1 MNNMKNEKKYFPQH
15 GLQVQQDSIRSKEL
29 LNASLV
35 LNGDSNELSN
45 LVRSFHSST
54 NIQLP
59 GPKSK
64 SGLSEKPKNTGER
77 PKGKKYT
84 IARDKGEGGG
94 VFLERG
100 SEEAPGPITMF
111 LKEMGKISLL
121 SRQDEIQVAKQ
132 IEEGKK
138 ELVMAL
144 FSLPVAGQFL
154 ENLRNQLKRG
164 EISVHKV
171 VVGGDLQQD
180 NQGEGVTA
188 VSEHVEKSVLRDLLE
203 IINLIKSLQKN
214 ATSLSTT
221 SPRSTLHREK
231 RFHTIREKI
240 CTKVQSLKL
249 FPGIHESILL
259 KVKGLS
265 QEVFSAEKT
274 KEEASKNLGISSEE
288 GLRNIGRLDSDSS
301 FLRSVK
307 QKTGLQELV
316 IRELAKAFCDAQ
328 EYLQQLTKT
337 AILMPLSKFK
347 QTCVDVELA
356 ENKVKRAKEDMI
368 EANLRL
374 VVSVAKRYTGRGLQ
388 FSDLIQEGNL
398 GLMVAVDKFEY
409 WRGFKFSTYATW
421 WIRQRISRAIADQG
435 RMIRVPVH
443 MNEQIQKMN
452 RISRLLT
459 PQLGREPYPA
469 ELAEQMGLSLQKIR
483 EMLECL
489 KEPVSLDTPLI
500 EGEDS
505 CVADLVEDRTIE
517 SPLTVASTINVQ
529 ERVVQTFKCLTARE
543 AHVLRKRFGIG
554 DGNDHTLEE
563 ISKDFGVTRERI
575 RQIEANALKK
585 LRQPPCR
592 ELLLSL
598 SKN

>member
-1 MNNMKNEKKYFPQH
+1 M
-15 GLQVQQDSIRSKEL
+15 
-29 LNASLV
+29 
-35 LNGDSNELSN
+35 
-45 LVRSFHSST
+45 
-54 NIQLP
+54 
-59 GPKSK
+59 
-64 SGLSEKPKNTGER
+64 
-77 PKGKKYT
+77 
-84 IARDKGEGGG
+84 
-94 VFLERG
+94 
-100 SEEAPGPITMF
+100 
-111 LKEMGKISLL
+111 
-121 SRQDEIQVAKQ
+121 
-132 IEEGKK
+132 
-138 ELVMAL
+138 
-144 FSLPVAGQFL
+144 
-154 ENLRNQLKRG
+154 
-164 EISVHKV
+164 
-171 VVGGDLQQD
+171 VGGDSQQD
-180 NQGEGVTA
+180 NQEEGIKPASVHL
-188 VSEHVEKSVLRDLLE
+188 ERSVLRDLLG
-203 IINLIKSLQKN
+203 IINLNKSLQKN
-214 ATSLSTT
+214 AISPSKSST
-221 SPRSTLHREK
+221 RITLVHEK
-231 RFHTIREKI
+231 RFHTVQGKI
-240 CTKVQSLKL
+240 CEKVQSLKL
-249 FPGIHESILL
+249 LPWIHEAILL
-259 KVKGLS
+259 KVKGHS
-265 QEVFSAEKT
+265 QEVFAAEKT
-274 KEEASKNLGISSEE
+274 KEEACKNLGISTKE
-288 GLRNIGRLDSDSS
+288 GLSNFGRLASDSS
-301 FLRSVK
+301 FLQIVK
-307 QKTGLQELV
+307 QKTGFQEVV

-328 EYLQQLTKT
+328 EWLQQLAKT

-347 QTCVDVELA
+347 QACVDVELA

-374 VVSVAKRYTGRGLQ
+374 VVSVAKRYTGRGLH

-469 ELAEQMGLSLQKIR
+469 ELAEHMGLSLQKVR

-505 CVADLVEDRTIE
+505 CVADFVEDTTAD
-517 SPLTVASTINVQ
+517 SPLMVSDSIQVQ
-529 ERVVQTFKCLTARE
+529 ERVGQTLKYLTARE
-543 AHVLRKRFGIG
+543 AHVLRKRFGID
-554 DGNDHTLEE
+554 DGNDLTLEE

-575 RQIEANALKK
+575 RQIEVNALKK